1 MASVCE
7 NSSTCA
13 GAHGWA
19 NPSIFLFC
27 EFVSQMACYLSQLL
41 RRVFVFH
48 QCPLHTCAHHSNFA
62 LFAFTTFTEREWKN
76 VGVFLRKAPTF
87 FFFSPT
93 FSEKRRTFLD
103 ILPTFL
109 KVRCCLLAWHS
120 VKVAF
125 SPFFLVEKPPFPT
138 TTCEGC
144 ESKKA
149 RIPGNACACH
159 VRARKTDFFWVK
171 YDAQQEILTDMKFPL
186 FLPPLLHH
194 FSRKNELWALAM
206 KLAELVRGLYVENV
220 FCFILQGVVVKIS
233 SIGRKNFTF
242 LPIFLSLPL
251 FRPIYKQGAQRRG
264 KVESGRL
271 WAEIIDICVCSCVP
285 PSKVRLPLVTSR

>member
-1 MASVCE
+1 M
-7 NSSTCA
+7 
-13 GAHGWA
+13 
-19 NPSIFLFC
+19 
-27 EFVSQMACYLSQLL
+27 
-41 RRVFVFH
+41 
-48 QCPLHTCAHHSNFA
+48 
-62 LFAFTTFTEREWKN
+62 
-76 VGVFLRKAPTF
+76 RKAPTF

-109 KVRCCLLAWHS
+109 KVRCCLLACHS

-144 ESKKA
+144 ESKKVQ
-149 RIPGNACACH
+149 IPGNAPACH
-159 VRARKTDFFWVK
+159 VRARKNDFFWVK
-171 YDAQQEILTDMKFPL
+171 NDAQQEILTDMKFPW

-194 FSRKNELWALAM
+194 FSRKNELWALSM
-206 KLAELVRGLYVENV
+206 KLAELVCVLYVENV
-220 FCFILQGVVVKIS
+220 FCSVLQGVVAKIS
-233 SIGRKNFTF
+233 GIDRKNFTF

-264 KVESGRL
+264 KAESGRL
-271 WAEIIDICVCSCVP
+271 WAEIIDICVCCCVP
-285 PSKVRLPLVTSR
+285 PSKGQVDTCDFTDKMEVVF

>member
-1 MASVCE
+1 MA
-7 NSSTCA
+7 
-13 GAHGWA
+13 GR
-19 NPSIFLFC
+19 L
-27 EFVSQMACYLSQLL
+27 MQLL

-48 QCPLHTCAHHSNFA
+48 QCPLHTRAHHSNFA
-62 LFAFTTFTEREWKN
+62 LFAFTTFTERDQKKRWS
-76 VGVFLRKAPTF
+76 FLEKRPTF

-138 TTCEGC
+138 IPCEGC

-159 VRARKTDFFWVK
+159 VRARKNDFF
-171 YDAQQEILTDMKFPL
+171 
-186 FLPPLLHH
+186 
-194 FSRKNELWALAM
+194 
-206 KLAELVRGLYVENV
+206 
-220 FCFILQGVVVKIS
+220 
-233 SIGRKNFTF
+233 
-242 LPIFLSLPL
+242 
-251 FRPIYKQGAQRRG
+251 
-264 KVESGRL
+264 
-271 WAEIIDICVCSCVP
+271 
-285 PSKVRLPLVTSR
+285 

>member
-1 MASVCE
+1 MLHLVLLSTLVKCMVFCGFLFESAPKHLQVRMASVCVS
-7 NSSTCA
+7 SSTCA
-13 GAHGWA
+13 ERVGGQIHRFSPSA
-19 NPSIFLFC
+19 NLSRKWLVVWCNYCVEFSFFISALFT
-27 EFVSQMACYLSQLL
+27 
-41 RRVFVFH
+41 R
-48 QCPLHTCAHHSNFA
+48 AHHSNFA

-76 VGVFLRKAPTF
+76 VGVSLRKAPTF

-149 RIPGNACACH
+149 RIPGNARACH
-159 VRARKTDFFWVK
+159 VRARKNDFFWVI
-171 YDAQQEILTDMKFPL
+171 A
-186 FLPPLLHH
+186 
-194 FSRKNELWALAM
+194 
-206 KLAELVRGLYVENV
+206 VR
-220 FCFILQGVVVKIS
+220 
-233 SIGRKNFTF
+233 
-242 LPIFLSLPL
+242 
-251 FRPIYKQGAQRRG
+251 
-264 KVESGRL
+264 
-271 WAEIIDICVCSCVP
+271 
-285 PSKVRLPLVTSR
+285 